1 MSLPIWS
8 ANLATSTTE
17 DSEKSLS
24 GRRRKDNLRG
34 MLFSIASGFVLM
46 GSFGLARH
54 ATTELHAFEVAFFR
68 TFFGLLFLA
77 PWFLKSGAVIFRTEN
92 IGMHVVRSVLHA
104 GASLTFFFALTVA
117 PLAEI
122 TALYFVSPVFVTI
135 IAVVYFR
142 EVVGLQ
148 RWTAVLMGFA
158 GMLLILRPGIE
169 VLELGS
175 MLAVVSAIF
184 GAGSTIFT
192 KVLTRTDSVATISA
206 YAMTLMSLILFVPAA
221 FVWQMPSL
229 QVFPWLLVVGI
240 GGGLSNYLFASS
252 IKYAE
257 LSVITP
263 LSFLQLIWAA
273 AIGFLFFGEV
283 PEIFVWIGGFLI
295 VTATTYIAIREHAVA
310 NSARHAGGTPE

>member
-1 MSLPIWS
+1 MNLPAWC
-8 ANLATSTTE
+8 ARLATSATE
-17 DSEKSLS
+17 DSENTPS

-34 MLFSIASGFVLM
+34 MMFSVVSGFVLM

-54 ATTELHAFEVAFFR
+54 ATVELHAFEVAFFR

-77 PWFLKSGAVIFRTEN
+77 PWFLRTGLTIFKTAHFGKHVARGAF
-92 IGMHVVRSVLHA
+92 HA
-104 GASLTFFFALTVA
+104 TASLSFFFALTIA
-117 PLAEI
+117 PFAEL

-142 EVVGLQ
+142 ELVGLH

-158 GMLLILRPGIE
+158 GMLVILRPGIE

-175 MLAVVSAIF
+175 MLAVVSAMF
-184 GAGSTIFT
+184 GAGSIIFT

-206 YAMTLMSLILFVPAA
+206 YAMTLMSVFLFVPAA

-229 QVFPWLLVVGI
+229 EVLPWLLVIGI

-252 IKYAE
+252 IKFAE
-257 LSVITP
+257 ISVIMP

-273 AIGFLFFGEV
+273 AIGFLFFDEV
-283 PEIFVWIGGFLI
+283 PEFFVWIGGFMI
-295 VTATTYIAIREHAVA
+295 FAATTYIAVREHAVA
-310 NSARHAGGTPE
+310 KSTRHASAAQV

>member
-1 MSLPIWS
+1 M
-8 ANLATSTTE
+8 
-17 DSEKSLS
+17 
-24 GRRRKDNLRG
+24 
-34 MLFSIASGFVLM
+34 FSVASGFVLM

-54 ATTELHAFEVAFFR
+54 ATAELHAFEVAFFR

-77 PWFLKSGAVIFRTEN
+77 PWFLKSGMKIFRTAN
-92 IGMHVVRSVLHA
+92 ISMHVVRSVLHA
-104 GASLTFFFALTVA
+104 SASLTFFFALTVA

-135 IAVVYFR
+135 MAVVYFR

-158 GMLLILRPGIE
+158 GMLVILRPGIE

-184 GAGSTIFT
+184 GAGSAIFT
-192 KVLTRTDSVATISA
+192 KVRTRTDSVATISA
-206 YAMTLMSLILFVPAA
+206 YAMTLMSLFLFVPAA

-229 QVFPWLLVVGI
+229 QILPWLLAVGI

-252 IKYAE
+252 IKFAE

-295 VTATTYIAIREHAVA
+295 FAATTYIAIREHAVA
-310 NSARHAGGTPE
+310 KAARHAAVAPE